1 LALYA
6 VEAAEHLGTLNEA
19 MLRLETL
26 PADSKPTERKRHMEA
41 LGRAAHSL
49 KGASRVV
56 GVAQVEKLAH
66 RMESIFDA
74 VQSGTL
80 ALDADM
86 ADVLYDTL
94 DTIQAVL
101 NRDEDI
107 DVERVVAS
115 LEAVL
120 APASAVTVS
129 PTESVQAEPPAML

>member
-1 LALYA
+1 
-6 VEAAEHLGTLNEA
+6 
-19 MLRLETL
+19 MLRLEML
-26 PADSKPTERKRHMEA
+26 PADSRPAERKRQIEA

-86 ADVLYDTL
+86 ADVLYDAL

-101 NRDEDI
+101 NRDEDV
-107 DVERVVAS
+107 DVDRVLAS
-115 LEAVL
+115 LEEVL

-129 PTESVQAEPPAML
+129 AAETLPGEAI